1 MSPYIKELIAVL
13 LLSISVLT
21 ISIAFNLDKL
31 FTYDS
36 VKINANVDVTA
47 ITADTAVMDC
57 SPSIDYPTI
66 EQEVLY
72 CNLKKQYPNCII
84 FEDFSKK
91 CN

>member
-1 MSPYIKELIAVL
+1 MSPYTKELIAVF

-21 ISIAFNLDKL
+21 ICIAFNLDKL

-36 VKINANVDVTA
+36 VKINTRISAGTAVTA
-47 ITADTAVMDC
+47 VIDC

-72 CNLKKQYPNCII
+72 CKLKKQYPNCII